1 MLAQRIIGDIIRGF
15 LPSTKT
21 ITSGSHK
28 PPDPIRSS
36 LETCFTSSEG
46 RGVATASPFWE
57 DCDTGHT
64 SVYYVNGKQRGYVS
78 IGNATDV
85 SLAGSLL
92 LKDLQLS
99 SSGDYRVIVLHP
111 NNTQAAAAWSR
122 RVCVL
127 DSVPK
132 PDLSYLCDFSASSVT
147 LNCHVAKARG
157 VEFSWVVDGKFSTAK
172 TQTLS
177 VSLAKVKV
185 GMSFVCSVANIVSRE
200 SSGTVRP
207 LCQRSPPTPSGPYCF
222 SLKTVQAV
230 FAGGVGLLVL
240 LLSIIVILCC
250 RRMRDLRKAQE
261 ENYEVMLSP
270 KEPQLQNSEHCY
282 LTVPQPEDP
291 TPNRLPPCPGEGQ
304 RASPVPKP
312 RTKSPRTRQRPKL
325 TSQCHPLSAP
335 AL

>member
-1 MLAQRIIGDIIRGF
+1 MACFVPLLVVLTGLADLLAVNGCDF
-15 LPSTKT
+15 Y
-21 ITSGSHK
+21 
-28 PPDPIRSS
+28 
-36 LETCFTSSEG
+36 
-46 RGVATASPFWE
+46 RGVGQDLTLPFIFDRLDLSHVLRW
-57 DCDTGHT
+57 THNT
-64 SVYYVNGKQRGYVS
+64 TILFYRQRGYVS
-78 IGNATDV
+78 VGNATDV
-85 SLAGSLL
+85 SLAGSLW

-147 LNCHVAKARG
+147 LNCHVAKAQG

-177 VSLAKVKV
+177 VSLAKGKV
-185 GMSFVCSVANIVSRE
+185 GMSFVCSAANIVSRE

-207 LCQRSPPTPSGPYCF
+207 LCQRPLPTPSGPYCF
-222 SLKTVQAV
+222 SMKTVQAV

-240 LLSIIVILCC
+240 LLTIIVILCC
-250 RRMRDLRKAQE
+250 RRQRRGPRGEGNGGEIRMRDLRKAQE

-304 RASPVPKP
+304 RVSPVPKP
-312 RTKSPRTRQRPKL
+312 RTKSPQT
-325 TSQCHPLSAP
+325 ANV
-335 AL
+335 

>member
-1 MLAQRIIGDIIRGF
+1 MACFAPLLVVLTGLADLLAVNGCDF
-15 LPSTKT
+15 Y
-21 ITSGSHK
+21 
-28 PPDPIRSS
+28 
-36 LETCFTSSEG
+36 
-46 RGVATASPFWE
+46 RGVGQDLTLPFIFDRLDLSHVLRW
-57 DCDTGHT
+57 THNT
-64 SVYYVNGKQRGYVS
+64 TILFYRQRGYVS

-250 RRMRDLRKAQE
+250 RRQRRGPRGPRGEGNGGEIRMRDLRKAQE

-312 RTKSPRTRQRPKL
+312 RTKSPRT
-325 TSQCHPLSAP
+325 ANV
-335 AL
+335 